1 MRLPAPL
8 LRRKRDVH
16 KNDFGHVLILAGSR
30 TMIGAA
36 ALSALAA
43 MRSGAG
49 LVTVGIPESLNS
61 PLQKKIPPVVMTL
74 ALPQTRQQSL
84 GLKAFSK
91 IQKFDFD
98 VLALGPGL
106 SRDHETQRLIL
117 KIIATCPKPLV
128 IDADGLNALA
138 GHLDCLHQKDTIKIL
153 TPHPGEMARL
163 TNLSK
168 DTIENKRLSV
178 TKEFA
183 RRFQV
188 ILLLK
193 GNRSVVASPEGKVYV
208 NTTGNPGMATA
219 GSGDV
224 LTGMIAAFLAQGLEG
239 FEAAKLGCY
248 LHGKAG
254 DLAAKQKTAV
264 SMIATDMIEN
274 IPKAI
279 RGMLR

>member
-1 MRLPAPL
+1 

-16 KNDFGHVLILAGSR
+16 KNNFGHVLILAGSR

-49 LVTVGIPESLNS
+49 LVTVGIPESLNLV
-61 PLQKKIPPVVMTL
+61 LQKKISSVVMTL
-74 ALPQTRQQSL
+74 PLKETTRQSL
-84 GLKAFSK
+84 SLKAFSQ
-91 IQKFDFD
+91 IENFDFD
-98 VLALGPGL
+98 VLAMGPGL
-106 SRDHETQRLIL
+106 SRDHETQKLIL
-117 KIIATCPKPLV
+117 KIIAACPQPMV

-138 GHLDCLHQKDTIKIL
+138 GHLDCLHQKDTIKIF

-163 TNLSK
+163 TNLNK
-168 DTIENKRLSV
+168 EAIQKKRLSV

-188 ILLLK
+188 TLLLK
-193 GNRSVVASPEGKVYV
+193 GNRSVVASPKGKAYV

-224 LTGMIAAFLAQGLEG
+224 LTGMIAALLAQGLEG

-279 RGMLR
+279 RGALRLSCG

>member
-1 MRLPAPL
+1 M
-8 LRRKRDVH
+8 
-16 KNDFGHVLILAGSR
+16 LILAGSR

-49 LVTVGIPESLNS
+49 LVTVGIPESLNLV
-61 PLQKKIPPVVMTL
+61 LQKKISSVVMTL
-74 ALPQTRQQSL
+74 PLKETTRQSL
-84 GLKAFSK
+84 SLKAFSQ
-91 IQKFDFD
+91 IENFDFD
-98 VLALGPGL
+98 VLAMGPGL
-106 SRDHETQRLIL
+106 SRDHETQKLIL
-117 KIIATCPKPLV
+117 KIIAACPQPMV

-138 GHLDCLHQKDTIKIL
+138 GHLDCLHQKDTIKIF

-163 TNLSK
+163 TNLNK
-168 DTIENKRLSV
+168 EAIQKKRLSV

-188 ILLLK
+188 TLLLK
-193 GNRSVVASPEGKVYV
+193 GNRSVVASPKGKAYV

-224 LTGMIAAFLAQGLEG
+224 LTGMIAALLAQGLEG

-279 RGMLR
+279 RGALRLSCG